1 MECQLQILATAGAAF
16 TVVKL
21 SGATSSPHSEQM
33 NTSIEENP
41 GKVLM
46 GAAMRTAGATD
57 EPSWTITNFWN
68 MLASACVTL

>member
-1 MECQLQILATAGAAF
+1 
-16 TVVKL
+16 
-21 SGATSSPHSEQM
+21 M